1 MTPGRWYSGGWMGR
15 LDRGRMGRGSRV
27 EGPAMVEFDEST
39 CLITP
44 GWGGKV
50 DDAGTLVL
58 GRTDG

>member
-1 MTPGRWYSGGWMGR
+1 MGR